1 MAFSNWAKCWKTPL
15 PPNSTLSPFFA
26 SYFLVG
32 KILTTL
38 ADLNAFLKAV
48 IASYIN
54 LRENGRK
61 IKTFCHPTP
70 DPHTLKNSGMGN
82 WRVLAFVRL
91 MLHFEE
97 KGKLLFHLFG
107 PRQIDG
113 KLRTPLAPKEKKN
126 NRKKKEKKHRKIAR
140 LRLGAPLL
148 QPWLR
153 GMILS
158 KIVAYN
164 IITSRRRSGAC
175 SRKSGFERVRFEWE
189 R

>member
-1 MAFSNWAKCWKTPL
+1 
-15 PPNSTLSPFFA
+15 
-26 SYFLVG
+26 
-32 KILTTL
+32 
-38 ADLNAFLKAV
+38 
-48 IASYIN
+48 
-54 LRENGRK
+54 
-61 IKTFCHPTP
+61 
-70 DPHTLKNSGMGN
+70 MGN

-148 QPWLR
+148 QP
-153 GMILS
+153 
-158 KIVAYN
+158 
-164 IITSRRRSGAC
+164 
-175 SRKSGFERVRFEWE
+175 
-189 R
+189 